1 MRLKLHR
8 ILRDPVGGFLEN
20 PIYLIYRHLEM
31 PPTDKDRRRRSGL
44 QTAMPRPAMGRCFLS
59 AFGHIGI
66 WRCLPR
72 QWTMPICGR
81 VLREPDSRKQ
91 SALL

>member
-8 ILRDPVGGFLEN
+8 NLRDPVGGFLEN

-44 QTAMPRPAMGRCFLS
+44 QTAILFPA
-59 AFGHIGI
+59 
-66 WRCLPR
+66 
-72 QWTMPICGR
+72 
-81 VLREPDSRKQ
+81 K
-91 SALL
+91 ALLL